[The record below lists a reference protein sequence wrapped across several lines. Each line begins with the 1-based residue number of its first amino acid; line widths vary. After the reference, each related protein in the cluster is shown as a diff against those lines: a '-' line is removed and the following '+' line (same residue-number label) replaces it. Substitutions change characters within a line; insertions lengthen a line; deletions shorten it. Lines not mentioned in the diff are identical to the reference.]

1 MHTALRATRTSRHH
15 HARRVPLSVLAQLIA
30 GDTLNLD
37 NPCAAFAIHPD
48 RTAVI
53 TRHDGTTT
61 LRPDPDGL
69 YNIDPSGTI
78 S

>member
-1 MHTALRATRTSRHH
+1 MRTALRPARTSRPHR
-15 HARRVPLSVLAQLIA
+15 ARRVPLSVLAQLIA
-30 GDTLNLD
+30 GDTLDLA

-61 LRPDPDGL
+61 VLQPDPDGL
-69 YNIDPSGTI
+69 YNINPPATS
-78 S
+78 

>member
-1 MHTALRATRTSRHH
+1 MTSPLRPARTSRLHR
-15 HARRVPLSVLAQLIA
+15 ARRVPLSVLAQLIA
-30 GDTLNLD
+30 GDTLDLD
-37 NPCAAFAIHPD
+37 NSCAAFAIHPD

-61 LRPDPDGL
+61 VLQRDPDGL
-69 YNIDPSGTI
+69 YNINPPGT